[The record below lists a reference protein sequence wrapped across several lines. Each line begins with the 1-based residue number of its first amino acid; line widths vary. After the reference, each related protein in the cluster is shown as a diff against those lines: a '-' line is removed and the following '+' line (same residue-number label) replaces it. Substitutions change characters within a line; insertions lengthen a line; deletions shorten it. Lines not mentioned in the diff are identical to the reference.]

1 MKLTKDSLAALTAP
15 AGKADHIEWDDDL
28 PGFGIRLRGGTKRW
42 IVQYRIGSQQRRES
56 LGDVRKVALDDAR
69 KAARQRFAKVE
80 LGIDPGAEADA
91 ASAKITMGA
100 VADRYLAAKEGVR
113 RFNTYRA
120 ARLHFSTHWKP
131 LRGLAL
137 DALTRAQIASR
148 LQEITTAHGRSAAAA
163 ARRNL
168 SALYAWSM
176 REGLCD
182 TNPVLATNDPREG
195 IKSRDRALDDGEVA
209 IVWNACRDDDFGR
222 IVRLLLLTGCRR
234 EEIGGLKWTEINFD
248 TGVMTIPGER
258 TKNHRTLTLTMPVMA
273 LDILRS
279 VERQEGRAFVFG
291 TLGDRPYSAWGYSK
305 LTMDNRITQEIGR
318 VLPRWTLHDCRRTF
332 RTGLGRLGVRPDV
345 AELCIN
351 HAKGSLAATYDRYH
365 YEREIAQA
373 LAMWADHVASIIEGR
388 ERVVVPMLRA

>member
-148 LQEITTAHGRSAAAA
+148 LQEITTAHGRRIGKLAD
-163 ARRNL
+163 
-168 SALYAWSM
+168 AL
-176 REGLCD
+176 
-182 TNPVLATNDPREG
+182 PVLQVVTQR
-195 IKSRDRALDDGEVA
+195 LDCAGDS
-209 IVWNACRDDDFGR
+209 
-222 IVRLLLLTGCRR
+222 L
-234 EEIGGLKWTEINFD
+234 
-248 TGVMTIPGER
+248 
-258 TKNHRTLTLTMPVMA
+258 
-273 LDILRS
+273 LRS
-279 VERQEGRAFVFG
+279 ADECPPKPKPERQ
-291 TLGDRPYSAWGYSK
+291 
-305 LTMDNRITQEIGR
+305 
-318 VLPRWTLHDCRRTF
+318 RTTSF
-332 RTGLGRLGVRPDV
+332 
-345 AELCIN
+345 
-351 HAKGSLAATYDRYH
+351 
-365 YEREIAQA
+365 
-373 LAMWADHVASIIEGR
+373 SI
-388 ERVVVPMLRA
+388 L